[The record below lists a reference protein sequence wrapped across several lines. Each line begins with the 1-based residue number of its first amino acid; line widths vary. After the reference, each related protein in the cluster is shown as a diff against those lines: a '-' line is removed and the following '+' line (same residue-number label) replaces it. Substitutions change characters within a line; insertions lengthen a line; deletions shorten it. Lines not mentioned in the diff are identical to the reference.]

1 MKCKHHPN
9 RQAVQFCTNC
19 GIPLCSDCFEEP
31 RQGKYYCFQCAM
43 IHSVSEVGT
52 SLVDKQ
58 EKAAEKKKEK
68 KIKWGPFHYFVI
80 VSCVLILVM
89 SGVIIFGGAK
99 ESGNKIDFVNNQRV
113 FLFMVDSC
121 IKRYAHY
128 EGKKYPEKLIDMVP
142 KYMPMK
148 KEDLHHLKRLSYQT
162 DPAVGYRLSL
172 AKPNQGEMIITISPN
187 GIQYEAPSS
196 GGA

>member
-9 RQAVQFCTNC
+9 RDAVQFCANC
-19 GIPLCSDCFEEP
+19 GIPLCADCTEESP
-31 RQGKYYCFQCAM
+31 SGKFYCFQCAM

-52 SLVDKQ
+52 SLVDK
-58 EKAAEKKKEK
+58 KGRSVEKKKK
-68 KIKWGPFHYFVI
+68 VKWGPFQYFVT
-80 VSCVLILVM
+80 VACVLILVM
-89 SGVIIFGGAK
+89 GGVIIFGGPK
-99 ESGNKIDFVNNQRV
+99 ESGKKIDFVNNQRV

-128 EGKKYPEKLIDMVP
+128 EGNNYPEKLIDLVP

-148 KEDLHHLKRLSYQT
+148 KEDLHHLQRLSYKK
-162 DPAVGYRLSL
+162 DPSMGYRLSFTN
-172 AKPNQGEMIITISPN
+172 PTPGEMVIIISPK
-187 GIQYEAPSS
+187 GIQYSQPSR